1 MRKLIILRWG
11 NCPGLSWWAQCNH
24 KEPYKVE
31 AEELESERENVRI
44 RAVVRE
50 KGRCYIA
57 VFKLKG
63 GVPYLK
69 NSDGF

>member
-24 KEPYKVE
+24 GEPYKVE
-31 AEELESERENVRI
+31 AKELESERENVRI

-50 KGRCYIA
+50 KGR
-57 VFKLKG
+57 
-63 GVPYLK
+63 
-69 NSDGF
+69 